1 MTVATAYCRMFSF
14 GEFKADDQEKVLSAL
29 NKKVEEVYRSCIGDN
44 EANIRYVF
52 LIHQYFL
59 YCAAGGRRGKMISYY
74 Q

>member
-1 MTVATAYCRMFSF
+1 MFSF

-52 LIHQYFL
+52 LTHQYTYFYTVVQVVAL
-59 YCAAGGRRGKMISYY
+59 EKMNGC
-74 Q
+74 